1 MTQKPHPMERFE
13 NINLKQYNTFGIS
26 ALADEMYNCYDEEE
40 VHEALKRTAGR
51 RRYVIGGG
59 SNILLLGDFHGAII
73 RPLIGGVEIRLSDSD
88 YTYVT
93 AGAGVEWDDFVRWA
107 IENGLYGVENLS
119 GIPGHVGACP
129 VQNIGAYGVE
139 AKDVILNVEGV
150 WTDRPGMFDLDAKEC
165 AFGYR
170 DSIFKHEMRGRG
182 VITHVTFR
190 LSNKP
195 DFKLDYGAI
204 RQQMESERA
213 EVTAANI
220 RAAVKKIRDSKL
232 PDPKVQG
239 NAGSFFKNPEV
250 DKSAADAIRAE
261 HPDMPSYSTPSGL
274 VKIPA
279 GWLIERSG
287 MKGQSLGSA
296 AVHDR
301 QALVIVNKGGATGA
315 DIMAMCDAVKSRVK
329 EAFGIELTAEVNLV

>member
-1 MTQKPHPMERFE
+1 MERFE

-150 WTDRPGMFDLDAKEC
+150 WTD
-165 AFGYR
+165 
-170 DSIFKHEMRGRG
+170 
-182 VITHVTFR
+182 
-190 LSNKP
+190 
-195 DFKLDYGAI
+195 
-204 RQQMESERA
+204 
-213 EVTAANI
+213 
-220 RAAVKKIRDSKL
+220 
-232 PDPKVQG
+232 
-239 NAGSFFKNPEV
+239 
-250 DKSAADAIRAE
+250 
-261 HPDMPSYSTPSGL
+261 
-274 VKIPA
+274 
-279 GWLIERSG
+279 
-287 MKGQSLGSA
+287 
-296 AVHDR
+296 
-301 QALVIVNKGGATGA
+301 
-315 DIMAMCDAVKSRVK
+315 
-329 EAFGIELTAEVNLV
+329 